1 MPGTFPR
8 HLLLLHLGGL
18 RRGHAGPLTL
28 LLLARLALAT
38 PGILLLL
45 LLLRSVSAPLLLAV
59 GAVG

>member
-18 RRGHAGPLTL
+18 WRGHAGPLMF
-28 LLLARLALAT
+28 LLLAQLALAT
-38 PGILLLL
+38 PGILF
-45 LLLRSVSAPLLLAV
+45 LLLRSVGAPLLLTV

>member
-18 RRGHAGPLTL
+18 WQGHAGPLTL

-45 LLLRSVSAPLLLAV
+45 LLRSVGAPLLLTV